1 MAEAVAVVG
10 VIASAIQIID
20 FTTTLFIRLNEYRSK
35 GTELPSAFVHIA
47 NQLPVLRTVLGK
59 IREAIDN
66 HSISPDEVKAIEP
79 CVRGCKGQIEELSNT
94 LSAVIPDTKDRTM
107 ARLTKAFR
115 SLLRESD
122 IGKVEKTIDS
132 YVAKLTFYCTWS
144 SSKLDSQ
151 NSEHSYQ
158 HREIFKRLTAL

>member
-1 MAEAVAVVG
+1 MLEK
-10 VIASAIQIID
+10 
-20 FTTTLFIRLNEYRSK
+20 TK
-35 GTELPSAFVHIA
+35 
-47 NQLPVLRTVLGK
+47 
-59 IREAIDN
+59 EAIDN

-79 CVRGCKGQIEELSNT
+79 CVRGCKEQIEELSNT
-94 LSAVIPDTKDRTM
+94 LSAVLSDAKDRTM

-151 NSEHSYQ
+151 NRERFYQ
-158 HREIFKRLTAL
+158 YRPVLRRLTALQKMVLLESNSGWHRPIPT